1 MAGLVPDVALVPPPV
16 PRVGRV
22 EPPVGHP
29 DQRLLDGPHVARRE
43 PPVRAEGPEIED
55 AVAVDPPGE
64 VDERVDV
71 RIDEVADGS
80 IERLAAMEAWVP
92 RAGDRAVVPA

>member
-29 DQRLLDGPHVARRE
+29 DERLLGGPHVARRE

-55 AVAVDPPGE
+55 AVAVDAPRE
-64 VDERVDV
+64 SDERVDV
-71 RIDEVADGS
+71 RIDEGGERS
-80 IERLAAMEAWVP
+80 IERQEAGGAGLAGAGC
-92 RAGDRAVVPA
+92 RAGTR